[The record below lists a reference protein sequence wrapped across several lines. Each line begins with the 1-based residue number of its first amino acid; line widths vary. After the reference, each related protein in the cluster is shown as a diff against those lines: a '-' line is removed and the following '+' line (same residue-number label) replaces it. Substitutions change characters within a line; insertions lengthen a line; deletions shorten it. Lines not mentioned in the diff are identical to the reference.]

1 MQIFIWLYG
10 NYLFILQPMVNS
22 TIKKKK
28 CKCGKE
34 GECSR
39 FPTMGFDGYF
49 YLHAPEEI
57 KLRQGLK
64 AKRTY
69 QNRLQRQKK
78 TLLSRKLHEADKM
91 VKEGE
96 NGQET
101 AVITPQWQWFLDRR
115 EELTGFCSC
124 GCGTLSSKKDDKYFH
139 CSIAHILQKSKVK
152 SMALHPLNWIE
163 LNFWDGHHSN
173 FDNQSNELWEGMA
186 CWDEIVFK
194 FKKMYPEIPDYEKR
208 WIPQILLNQI

>member
-1 MQIFIWLYG
+1 MY
-10 NYLFILQPMVNS
+10 S
-22 TIKKKK
+22 TIKVNNHCQ
-28 CKCGKE
+28 CKPDCPLWKSRGFGK
-34 GECSR
+34 
-39 FPTMGFDGYF
+39 YN
-49 YLHAPEEI
+49 YNHAPEEL
-57 KLRQGLK
+57 KLKMGEK
-64 AKRTY
+64 AKRSW
-69 QNRLQRQKK
+69 QNRATKQKK
-78 TLLSRKLHEADKM
+78 AILSRKLHEADKM
-91 VKEGE
+91 VKERE

-101 AVITPQWQWFLDRR
+101 PLITPQWQWFLDRR
-115 EELTGFCSC
+115 DELTGFCSC